1 MRKIK
6 GWFRCEYPGCDVET
20 DSGYVMIWEN
30 KKIRVC
36 KNCLKKIKEAKRGN
50 TELYNVNKS

>member
-1 MRKIK
+1 MRQIK

-20 DSGYVMIWEN
+20 DSGYVVMWEN

-36 KNCLKKIKEAKRGN
+36 EECLKKIKEMKRA
-50 TELYNVNKS
+50 ENKIE